1 MGENRLELG
10 EQFTRLLLENRKRIF
25 GFVLSLMPSGSDVD
39 DVFQNACAV
48 MWRKFDQFE
57 SGTNFAAWA
66 LQIAR
71 YEVMDHY
78 AREKRRTAR
87 LSDTTIDVVLDRYA
101 DPSHGPTETERAVA
115 LKKCLGRLKPDQL
128 DLIRTYYNNEQP
140 VSDIA
145 SGMNVSADAVYKRL
159 TRTRLQLFECVQ
171 SVLSSE
177 ENS

>member
-1 MGENRLELG
+1 MGENHLELG

-87 LSDTTIDVVLDRYA
+87 LPSTPGVLRSHRLGTMRSTPSIPSEISSSWSPSRAPYRID
-101 DPSHGPTETERAVA
+101 
-115 LKKCLGRLKPDQL
+115 
-128 DLIRTYYNNEQP
+128 
-140 VSDIA
+140 
-145 SGMNVSADAVYKRL
+145 
-159 TRTRLQLFECVQ
+159 
-171 SVLSSE
+171 
-177 ENS
+177 